1 MKICNIKYEYGV
13 GKYSNGQQ
21 QHSHKQTVWRGSTFY
36 QSSSSSDTKFSFL
49 NNIVGVFETEVDD
62 NSGNVIQKV
71 WEWK

>member
-1 MKICNIKYEYGV
+1 V

-21 QHSHKQTVWRGSTFY
+21 QHHHHPHKQTVWRGSTFY
-36 QSSSSSDTKFSFL
+36 QSSSSDTKFSFL